1 MVTGYRPVSSW
12 KRAFAVPS
20 HESPVPR
27 HESKIPA
34 DDLDRG
40 LPERIAGAVYG
51 VVLGILFGAP
61 LGWFLALRGPWLVL
75 FMILAGWVMGTALK
89 RMTTVIV
96 NGTANAFVRLI
107 WPSGNSTPYTP
118 TWSAEQAKVARG
130 DIEGA
135 LVGYGSAMR
144 LHPTDP
150 DLRFRVAEVLYRSTT
165 PEQSEKYFKE
175 ARTLAGDDR
184 GRELYATQRLID
196 LYLGP
201 LGDKVRALVEL
212 RRVVERFPGTSEAA
226 AARKVLMEMK
236 ATVRVD

>member
-1 MVTGYRPVSSW
+1 MNRGDW
-12 KRAFAVPS
+12 LRAGSVFNTHACCSIPHS
-20 HESPVPR
+20 RFP
-27 HESKIPA
+27 IPA
-34 DDLDRG
+34 SDLDKG

-75 FMILAGWVMGTALK
+75 FIILAAWAMGTALK
-89 RMTTVIV
+89 RMTTAVID
-96 NGTANAFVRLI
+96 GTANAFLRLI
-107 WPSGNSTPYTP
+107 WPSGDSTPYTP

-135 LVGYGSAMR
+135 LVGYGAAMR

-150 DLRFRVAEVLYRSTT
+150 ELRFRVAEVLYRSTT
-165 PEQSEKYFKE
+165 PERSEKYFKE
-175 ARTLAGDDR
+175 GRVLAGEDR
-184 GRELYATQRLID
+184 GRKLYATQRLID

-201 LGDKVRALVEL
+201 LGDNVRALVEL

-236 ATVRVD
+236 ATVRLDA

>member
-1 MVTGYRPVSSW
+1 M
-12 KRAFAVPS
+12 PS
-20 HESPVPR
+20 HESRVTSHQSPVTSP
-27 HESKIPA
+27 IPA
-34 DDLDRG
+34 DDPDRG
-40 LPERIAGAVYG
+40 LPERLAGAVYG
-51 VVLGILFGAP
+51 IVLGILFGAP

-75 FMILAGWVMGTALK
+75 FIILAAWAMGTALK
-89 RMTTVIV
+89 RMTTAMID
-96 NGTANAFVRLI
+96 GTANAFLRLV
-107 WPSGNSTPYTP
+107 WPSGDSTPYTP

-135 LVGYGSAMR
+135 LVGYGAAMR

-150 DLRFRVAEVLYRSTT
+150 ELRFRVAEVLYRSTT
-165 PEQSEKYFKE
+165 PERSEKYFKE
-175 ARTLAGDDR
+175 GRALAGEDR

-201 LGDKVRALVEL
+201 LGDNVRALVEL

-236 ATVRVD
+236 ATVRVDA